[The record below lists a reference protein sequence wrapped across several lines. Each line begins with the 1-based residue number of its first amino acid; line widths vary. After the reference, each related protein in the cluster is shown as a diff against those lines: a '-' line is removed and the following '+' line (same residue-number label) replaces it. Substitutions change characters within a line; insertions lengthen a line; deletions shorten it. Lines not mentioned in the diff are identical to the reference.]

1 MYNITLICTVHS
13 ETGKCNSRELYKIIE
28 EFKPEIIFEEL
39 SLAAYNQCYV
49 TQNLITVETSAIKIY
64 MQNHKIEHLPVVGTE
79 LTKDLECKLEALTK
93 YDLYRKLM
101 GNLLFLEGKYGFQF
115 LNSEQYDELYEKI
128 TTVEKLILKDNDD
141 IVLSRVFQFG
151 DEAVDKY
158 ENEIIKNVYDY
169 STKNEYNTALMFI
182 GAAHRKS
189 IMQKI
194 QRYDKTDILK
204 LDWTFYKTHGF
215 NQG

>member
-28 EFKPEIIFEEL
+28 KFKPEIIFEEL
-39 SLAAYNQCYV
+39 SLAAYNQCYD
-49 TQNLITVETSAIKIY
+49 TQNRITVETSAIKIY
-64 MQNHKIEHLPVVGTE
+64 LQNHKIEHIPVVGTE
-79 LTKDLECKLEALTK
+79 LTKDLDCKLEVLTK

-101 GNLLFLEGKYGFQF
+101 DNLLSLEGKYGFQF
-115 LNSEQYDELYEKI
+115 LNSEQCDELHEKI
-128 TTVEKLILKDNDD
+128 TMVEKLILKDKDD
-141 IVLSRVFQFG
+141 IVLSRIFQLG
-151 DEAVDKY
+151 DATIDKY

-169 STKNEYNTALMFI
+169 SAKNEYNTALMFI

-194 QRYDKTDILK
+194 QRYERTDNLK
-204 LDWTFYKTHGF
+204 LNWTFYKTQGF
-215 NQG
+215 N